1 LAGLKG
7 RPVKVSAARRLAWS
21 VLLAV
26 SEKGQ
31 RAEAALSRRL
41 AQVGLNQPDRALA
54 SELVYGVLRW
64 QGWLDYVLG
73 RFSKR
78 PLSGLSIEV
87 LTLLRLG
94 AYQIL
99 KLERVPDRAAVHTSV
114 ELARTRFPD
123 WTSGF
128 VNAVLRAVAG
138 KGRGLEPPPAESD
151 LVAHLAVGQSHPA
164 WLIERWLGELGEDE
178 ARALL
183 AANNAPPVLCLRA
196 RLAPGREE
204 LASRLAE
211 AGIETRPGRYSP
223 QALYAPGSNLERLE
237 AAAAGLFTAQAEAA
251 QLVGLA
257 VAPPAGGR
265 VLDLCAGVGG
275 KTGHLAELMADRG
288 LVLALDKDA
297 GRLELGRERLAR
309 LGLKSVRFQAAD
321 VLQALPPEASG
332 QPFDAVLVDAPCSG
346 LGVLRGRPD
355 VRWRLSPRDPAR
367 LARLQSALLGAAA
380 DLVRPGGV
388 LVYVTCSLLSEE
400 NQAVVSAFL
409 AAGAD
414 FEVEPLAAVVPPSV
428 RPLVE
433 ESGFLVT
440 WPQRHDLDGFFVAR
454 LKRRS

>member
-7 RPVKVSAARRLAWS
+7 RPVKVSPARRLAWS

-26 SEKGQ
+26 SEKGD

-41 AQVGLNQPDRALA
+41 AQIRLSQPDRALA

-73 RFSKR
+73 RFSRR
-78 PLSGLSIEV
+78 PLAGLSIEV
-87 LTLLRLG
+87 LSLLRLG

-99 KLERVPDRAAVHTSV
+99 RLDRVPDRAAVHTSV
-114 ELARTRFPD
+114 ELARTRFPE
-123 WTSGF
+123 WTAGF
-128 VNAVLRAVAG
+128 VNAVLRAVAE
-138 KGRGLEPPPAESD
+138 KGPGLAPPPAGD
-151 LVAHLAVGQSHPA
+151 GLAAHLAASQSHPA
-164 WLIERWLGELGEDE
+164 WLVERWLEELGEE
-178 ARALL
+178 ETRALL
-183 AANNAPPVLCLRA
+183 AANNTPPGLCLRV
-196 RLAPGREE
+196 RLEPGREA
-204 LASRLAE
+204 LAARLAE
-211 AGIETRPGRYSP
+211 AGLETRPGLYSP

-237 AAAAGLFTAQAEAA
+237 EVAPGLFTAQAEAA

-257 VAPPAGGR
+257 AAPPAGGR

-297 GRLELGRERLAR
+297 GRLEVGRERLAR

-321 VLQALPPEASG
+321 VLQALPPEASE
-332 QPFDAVLVDAPCSG
+332 PFDAVLVDAPCSG
-346 LGVLRGRPD
+346 LGVLRGRPE
-355 VRWRLSPRDPAR
+355 VRWRLSPQDPAR
-367 LARLQSALLGAAA
+367 LARLQTALLGAAA
-380 DLVRPGGV
+380 DLVRPGGT
-388 LVYVTCSLLSEE
+388 LVYATCSLLGEE

-409 AAGAD
+409 AARAD
-414 FEVEPLAAVVPPSV
+414 FEVEPLADLVPPSV
-428 RPLVE
+428 RPLVQ